1 MSDKLFLLQSQ
12 KKSTSHVLHLILSVI
27 TGGLWLIVWFC
38 VAMSNKSHN
47 NRIQGDMNR
56 FFSYKA
62 QGMSDVEAYQHEAK
76 EIAEN
81 KKLKLRAFM
90 VIAALVFI
98 LYMINHQ

>member
-62 QGMSDVEAYQHEAK
+62 QGMSDAEAYQQEARDT
-76 EIAEN
+76 AEK
-81 KKLKLRAFM
+81 KKLQMRAFI
-90 VIAALVFI
+90 VIAALVFV
-98 LYMINHQ
+98 LYLINH

>member
-76 EIAEN
+76 EIAEH
-81 KKLKLRAFM
+81 KKLKLRAFL
-90 VIAALVFI
+90 VIGGLVL
-98 LYMINHQ
+98 LYLISRH

>member
-38 VAMSNKSHN
+38 VAVSNKSHN

-62 QGMSDVEAYQHEAK
+62 QGMSDVEAYQQEARD
-76 EIAEN
+76 IADK
-81 KKLKLRAFM
+81 KKLQMRAFI
-90 VIAALVFI
+90 VIAALVI
-98 LYMINHQ
+98 VLYLINH